1 MLGVRN
7 IRSLSHRV
15 KLLDGRQVHL
25 EEGGNLEAEKT
36 LVFMPGSAFHIFLLH
51 IVFLRVA
58 RTQSILL
65 PVRVWTTLKTPR
77 VNIFP

>member
-1 MLGVRN
+1 MLGIRN

-36 LVFMPGSAFHIFLLH
+36 LVFMPGSAFQI
-51 IVFLRVA
+51 IPYIGR
-58 RTQSILL
+58 
-65 PVRVWTTLKTPR
+65 PLK
-77 VNIFP
+77 

>member
-36 LVFMPGSAFHIFLLH
+36 LVFMPGSAFQNFPH
-51 IVFLRVA
+51 IVILRVA
-58 RTQSILL
+58 QTQSILL
-65 PVRVWTTLKTPR
+65 PVRV
-77 VNIFP
+77 

>member
-25 EEGGNLEAEKT
+25 QEGGNLEAEKT
-36 LVFMPGSAFHIFLLH
+36 LVFMPGSAFHIFPH
-51 IVFLRVA
+51 IG
-58 RTQSILL
+58 IKKL
-65 PVRVWTTLKTPR
+65 PGE
-77 VNIFP
+77 IFPMEKYLEN

>member
-25 EEGGNLEAEKT
+25 QEGGNLEAEKT
-36 LVFMPGSAFHIFLLH
+36 LVFMPGSAFY
-51 IVFLRVA
+51 
-58 RTQSILL
+58 
-65 PVRVWTTLKTPR
+65 
-77 VNIFP
+77 IFPHVGLWKIGRPGWKIHIKIENKKAFWKGLWAH

>member
-25 EEGGNLEAEKT
+25 QEGGNLEAEKT
-36 LVFMPGSAFHIFLLH
+36 LVFMPGPALIFSD
-51 IVFLRVA
+51 R
-58 RTQSILL
+58 
-65 PVRVWTTLKTPR
+65 LKT
-77 VNIFP
+77 

>member
-36 LVFMPGSAFHIFLLH
+36 LVFMPGSAFHIFLLDESL
-51 IVFLRVA
+51 F
-58 RTQSILL
+58 
-65 PVRVWTTLKTPR
+65 
-77 VNIFP
+77 

>member
-25 EEGGNLEAEKT
+25 QEGGNLEAEKT
-36 LVFMPGSAFHIFLLH
+36 LVFMPGSAFY
-51 IVFLRVA
+51 
-58 RTQSILL
+58 
-65 PVRVWTTLKTPR
+65 
-77 VNIFP
+77 IFPHIGIKNCPGEIFPIKKYLEN

>member
-25 EEGGNLEAEKT
+25 QERGNLDAEKT
-36 LVFMPGSAFHIFLLH
+36 LIFMPGSAFDNFRHFGLGNG
-51 IVFLRVA
+51 
-58 RTQSILL
+58 
-65 PVRVWTTLKTPR
+65 PVDNSPTIKEK
-77 VNIFP
+77 

>member
-36 LVFMPGSAFHIFLLH
+36 LVFMPGSAFHIFLL
-51 IVFLRVA
+51 IVILRVA
-58 RTQSILL
+58 QTQSVLL
-65 PVRVWTTLKTPR
+65 PVRCLNYP
-77 VNIFP
+77 

>member
-36 LVFMPGSAFHIFLLH
+36 LVFMPGSAFCTHRYFKGSSDPIHF
-51 IVFLRVA
+51 IVGSGLNY
-58 RTQSILL
+58 
-65 PVRVWTTLKTPR
+65 P
-77 VNIFP
+77 

>member
-25 EEGGNLEAEKT
+25 QEGGNLEAEKT
-36 LVFMPGSAFHIFLLH
+36 LVFMPGPALIFSDTSDSKSALW
-51 IVFLRVA
+51 
-58 RTQSILL
+58 ILSHQ
-65 PVRVWTTLKTPR
+65 
-77 VNIFP
+77 